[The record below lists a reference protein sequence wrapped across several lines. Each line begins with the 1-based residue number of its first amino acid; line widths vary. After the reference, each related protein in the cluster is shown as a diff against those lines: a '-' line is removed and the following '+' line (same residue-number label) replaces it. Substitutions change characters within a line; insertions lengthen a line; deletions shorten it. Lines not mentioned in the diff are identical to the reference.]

1 MTNVPFCACPGCQF
15 CSDALNGARQE
26 RNDTRIERDAAVDRA
41 ARAEAE
47 VLLLKRQVDRLLKER
62 DRLLTQPSNV
72 PSLKSLRP
80 AMVDVLR
87 TELSTLLGV
96 SVPDAKLQHATGNL
110 LQLVAT
116 HLDEEMERAA

>member
-1 MTNVPFCACPGCQF
+1 VIGVPFCTCNGCAW
-15 CSDALNGARQE
+15 CSDALNGAHQQ

-47 VLLLKRQVDRLLKER
+47 VLRLQRQVERLLKER
-62 DRLLTQPSNV
+62 DRLPAQPSAV
-72 PSLKSLRP
+72 PSLKTLRP
-80 AMVDVLR
+80 AMLEVLR